1 MASEPSLFTTHFDW
15 TYFISLSCEEGRR
28 WTEEFRTEPCA
39 VVEEQI
45 QRSLDLLRQH
55 RVDEGFEVLC
65 RVEESL
71 SDPDSS
77 SIASVLRHRYLAALA
92 YAQYCRESFDA
103 AEQSLEKAQDEV
115 RQGLERYPFLMPI
128 ANRCSD
134 FRLQRI
140 RISRS
145 QRRWQEMA
153 ERIETV
159 RRMLRDEEP
168 LCIFSDGTPVHFAT
182 LIRFYESIPSLS
194 EEERAAIRT
203 VYDPEL
209 RLRQFER
216 LAQTL
221 YVLPGFAIGYP

>member
-1 MASEPSLFTTHFDW
+1 MASTPSPFETRLDW
-15 TYFISLSCEEGRR
+15 VYFVANSGEEGQKWAREFYAEPHAAI
-28 WTEEFRTEPCA
+28 EERM
-39 VVEEQI
+39 
-45 QRSLDLLRQH
+45 QRALNLLRQH
-55 RVDEGFEVLC
+55 RIVEGLELLR

-71 SDPDSS
+71 PDPNSS
-77 SIASVLRHRYLAALA
+77 SVASVLHHRYLAALA
-92 YAQYCRESFDA
+92 YAQYCCADFDA
-103 AEQSLEKAQDEV
+103 AERSLAEAHDEV
-115 RQGLERYPFLMPI
+115 RQGLERYSFLMPI

-145 QRRWQEMA
+145 QRRWEEMR

-168 LCIFSDGTPVHFAT
+168 LCTFSNGTHVHFAT
-182 LIRFYESIPSLS
+182 LVSFYESIQNLS
-194 EEERAAIRT
+194 NKERAAIRT
-203 VYDPEL
+203 VYDPIL
-209 RLRQFER
+209 RLNQFER